1 MSGELVIKETGEIRE
16 RGSYGPEQIE
26 LLKNTI
32 GKQANMTDDELRL
45 FLHVCQR
52 SGLDPFAK
60 QIYPIRRKQGDSF
73 VVTHQ
78 VAIDGY
84 RAVAERSGNYAPG
97 KEASFVYDKENKLV
111 SATAYINK
119 KVGDRWFEVASTAH
133 LEEYIPKT
141 WDSKAAVWKISNALW
156 EKMPHVML
164 AKCAES
170 AVLRKAFPN
179 ELSGTYTNEE
189 MEQAPSMKPAVSMPK
204 AIEPKA

>member
-1 MSGELVIKETGEIRE
+1 MITDLITSESMVSGFTKDHVA
-16 RGSYGPEQIE
+16 

-32 GKQANMTDDELRL
+32 GKQANMSDDELKL

-60 QIYPIRRKQGDSF
+60 QIYPIRRKQGDSY

-78 VAIDGY
+78 VSIDGY
-84 RAVAERSGNYAPG
+84 RAIAERSGAYAPG
-97 KEASFVYDKENKLV
+97 KEPTFTYDKDAKLV
-111 SATAYINK
+111 SATSYINK
-119 KVGDRWFEVASTAH
+119 KVGDRWFEVAATAH
-133 LEEYIPKT
+133 YDEYIPRM
-141 WDSKAAVWKISNALW
+141 WDSKEAKWKVVNALW

-179 ELSGTYTNEE
+179 ELGGTYTPEE
-189 MEQAPSMKPAVSMPK
+189 MEQSGLAPKPAIVMPK
-204 AIEPKA
+204 AVETKM